1 MKRYSDKFKI
11 YLEDLSQPTPQPGGG
26 SVASL
31 CFCVGTSL
39 IEMVLKFSKGN
50 FKDFFSI
57 LKKERKKILPLI
69 DLDGKLFSQIIK
81 ERSLQKKK
89 YLISKSQKNLI
100 KIGEKS
106 LEILSMIKKVKNRVK
121 LSLKGD
127 LEIGLR
133 LVELALF
140 ACIKNLQAN
149 QIMFK
154 VDNRETINNLSKKF
168 KKVSIWEKF

>member
-57 LKKERKKILPLI
+57 LKKE
-69 DLDGKLFSQIIK
+69 
-81 ERSLQKKK
+81 
-89 YLISKSQKNLI
+89 
-100 KIGEKS
+100 
-106 LEILSMIKKVKNRVK
+106 
-121 LSLKGD
+121 
-127 LEIGLR
+127 
-133 LVELALF
+133 
-140 ACIKNLQAN
+140 
-149 QIMFK
+149 
-154 VDNRETINNLSKKF
+154 
-168 KKVSIWEKF
+168 